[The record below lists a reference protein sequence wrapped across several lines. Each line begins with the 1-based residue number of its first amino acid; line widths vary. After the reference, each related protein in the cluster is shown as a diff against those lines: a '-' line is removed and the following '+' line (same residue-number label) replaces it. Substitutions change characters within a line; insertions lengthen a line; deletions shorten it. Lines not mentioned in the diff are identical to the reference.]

1 MKKIT
6 FRRQV
11 VLVVWMLLC
20 GLSAQAADEDLITEQ
35 ITINA
40 LEAGTLPQRIS
51 SSKKNLITNLK
62 IIGEINGTDL
72 KFIREMAGMD
82 VKDHSTD
89 GKLSILDLY
98 DAKIVSG
105 GDCYYIDDYTNN
117 YYTQDNRIGE
127 HAFWCCDRLTSV
139 TLPSSVKWIDHGAFI
154 GCGRLTS
161 VTFPSGLVGI
171 GSAAFRDCDDLTN
184 VTLPSSLV
192 EIGSRAF
199 WDCDALTNVTLPYGL
214 VEIGSDAFCDCN
226 NLTSVTLPSSLV
238 EIGSEAFRGCI

>member
-20 GLSAQAADEDLITEQ
+20 GLSAQAADEDLNKQ

-72 KFIREMAGMD
+72 KFIREMAGKD
-82 VKDHSTD
+82 VKGFSTD

-98 DAKIVSG
+98 DAKYATGSSPFGIL
-105 GDCYYIDDYTNN
+105 
-117 YYTQDNRIGE
+117 RK
-127 HAFWCCDRLTSV
+127 RLWL
-139 TLPSSVKWIDHGAFI
+139 LPHMA
-154 GCGRLTS
+154 
-161 VTFPSGLVGI
+161 
-171 GSAAFRDCDDLTN
+171 
-184 VTLPSSLV
+184 
-192 EIGSRAF
+192 
-199 WDCDALTNVTLPYGL
+199 
-214 VEIGSDAFCDCN
+214 
-226 NLTSVTLPSSLV
+226 
-238 EIGSEAFRGCI
+238 

>member
-72 KFIREMAGMD
+72 KYIREMAGKD
-82 VKDHSTD
+82 VKGFSTD

-98 DAKIVSG
+98 DAKYATGFSPFGILRKRLGYCHTWHSQENSE
-105 GDCYYIDDYTNN
+105 DTTKEITKAEEIRKEYFNN
-117 YYTQDNRIGE
+117 KN
-127 HAFWCCDRLTSV
+127 
-139 TLPSSVKWIDHGAFI
+139 K
-154 GCGRLTS
+154 
-161 VTFPSGLVGI
+161 
-171 GSAAFRDCDDLTN
+171 
-184 VTLPSSLV
+184 
-192 EIGSRAF
+192 
-199 WDCDALTNVTLPYGL
+199 
-214 VEIGSDAFCDCN
+214 
-226 NLTSVTLPSSLV
+226 
-238 EIGSEAFRGCI
+238 

>member
-72 KFIREMAGMD
+72 KFIREMAGKD
-82 VKDHSTD
+82 IKDHSTN

-98 DAKIVSG
+98 DAKYATGFSPFGILRKRLWLLPHMGHSQENSE
-105 GDCYYIDDYTNN
+105 DTTKEITKAEEIRKEYFNN
-117 YYTQDNRIGE
+117 KN
-127 HAFWCCDRLTSV
+127 
-139 TLPSSVKWIDHGAFI
+139 K
-154 GCGRLTS
+154 
-161 VTFPSGLVGI
+161 
-171 GSAAFRDCDDLTN
+171 
-184 VTLPSSLV
+184 
-192 EIGSRAF
+192 
-199 WDCDALTNVTLPYGL
+199 
-214 VEIGSDAFCDCN
+214 
-226 NLTSVTLPSSLV
+226 
-238 EIGSEAFRGCI
+238 

>member
-1 MKKIT
+1 MKKST

-20 GLSAQAADEDLITEQ
+20 GLSTQAADEELITQQ

-72 KFIREMAGMD
+72 KFIREMAGKD

-98 DAKIVSG
+98 DAKYATGFSPFGILRKETLVIATHGIVKK
-105 GDCYYIDDYTNN
+105 
-117 YYTQDNRIGE
+117 TQKTPLRK
-127 HAFWCCDRLTSV
+127 
-139 TLPSSVKWIDHGAFI
+139 LPKQKK
-154 GCGRLTS
+154 
-161 VTFPSGLVGI
+161 
-171 GSAAFRDCDDLTN
+171 
-184 VTLPSSLV
+184 
-192 EIGSRAF
+192 
-199 WDCDALTNVTLPYGL
+199 
-214 VEIGSDAFCDCN
+214 
-226 NLTSVTLPSSLV
+226 
-238 EIGSEAFRGCI
+238 

>member
-1 MKKIT
+1 MKKNT

-72 KFIREMAGMD
+72 KFIREMAGKD

-98 DAKIVSG
+98 DAKYATGFSPFGILRKRL
-105 GDCYYIDDYTNN
+105 CYCHTWHSQENSEDTTKEITKAEEIRKEYFNN
-117 YYTQDNRIGE
+117 KN
-127 HAFWCCDRLTSV
+127 
-139 TLPSSVKWIDHGAFI
+139 K
-154 GCGRLTS
+154 
-161 VTFPSGLVGI
+161 
-171 GSAAFRDCDDLTN
+171 
-184 VTLPSSLV
+184 
-192 EIGSRAF
+192 
-199 WDCDALTNVTLPYGL
+199 
-214 VEIGSDAFCDCN
+214 
-226 NLTSVTLPSSLV
+226 
-238 EIGSEAFRGCI
+238 

>member
-1 MKKIT
+1 MKKST

-72 KFIREMAGMD
+72 KFIREMAGKD

-105 GDCYYIDDYTNN
+105 GDCYYIDDYMNN

-127 HAFWCCDRLTSV
+127 HAFWSCDGLTSV

-161 VTFPSGLVGI
+161 VTFPSGLVQ
-171 GSAAFRDCDDLTN
+171 
-184 VTLPSSLV
+184 
-192 EIGSRAF
+192 
-199 WDCDALTNVTLPYGL
+199 
-214 VEIGSDAFCDCN
+214 IGSDAFCDCN

-238 EIGSEAFRGCI
+238 EIGSEAFIYSI

>member
-1 MKKIT
+1 MKKST

-62 IIGEINGTDL
+62 IIGEINGTDQ
-72 KFIREMAGMD
+72 KFIREMAGRD
-82 VKDHSTD
+82 INDHSTD

-105 GDCYYIDDYTNN
+105 GDCYYIDDYKNN
-117 YYTQDNRIGE
+117 YYTQDNRIGK
-127 HAFWCCDRLTSV
+127 HPFWCCQSLTSV
-139 TLPSSVKWIDHGAFI
+139 TLPSSVKWIDRGAFI

-161 VTFPSGLVGI
+161 VTFPTGLVGI
-171 GSAAFRDCDDLTN
+171 GSSAFRRCDALTN

-192 EIGSRAF
+192 EIGSEAF
-199 WDCDALTNVTLPYGL
+199 GY
-214 VEIGSDAFCDCN
+214 CN
-226 NLTSVTLPSSLV
+226 NLTSVTLPSKL
-238 EIGSEAFRGCI
+238 AFKAKNK

>member
-20 GLSAQAADEDLITEQ
+20 GLSAQAADEDLITQQ

-72 KFIREMAGMD
+72 KFIHEMAGQD
-82 VKDHSTD
+82 INGFSTD

-98 DAKIVSG
+98 DAKYATGFSPFGILRKRLWYCHTWHSQENSE
-105 GDCYYIDDYTNN
+105 DTTKEITKAEEIRKEYFNN
-117 YYTQDNRIGE
+117 KN
-127 HAFWCCDRLTSV
+127 
-139 TLPSSVKWIDHGAFI
+139 K
-154 GCGRLTS
+154 
-161 VTFPSGLVGI
+161 
-171 GSAAFRDCDDLTN
+171 
-184 VTLPSSLV
+184 
-192 EIGSRAF
+192 
-199 WDCDALTNVTLPYGL
+199 
-214 VEIGSDAFCDCN
+214 
-226 NLTSVTLPSSLV
+226 
-238 EIGSEAFRGCI
+238 

>member
-1 MKKIT
+1 MKKST

-20 GLSAQAADEDLITEQ
+20 GLSAQAADEDLITQQ

-72 KFIREMAGMD
+72 RFIREMAGKD
-82 VKDHSTD
+82 VKGFSTD

-105 GDCYYIDDYTNN
+105 GESYNKFDNHTE
-117 YYTQDNRIGE
+117 DNRIGDYTFYGCSE
-127 HAFWCCDRLTSV
+127 LTSV
-139 TLPSSVKWIDHGAFI
+139 TLPP
-154 GCGRLTS
+154 S
-161 VTFPSGLVGI
+161 VTSI
-171 GSAAFRDCDDLTN
+171 GHF
-184 VTLPSSLV
+184 
-192 EIGSRAF
+192 
-199 WDCDALTNVTLPYGL
+199 
-214 VEIGSDAFCDCN
+214 AFCDCN
-226 NLTSVTLPSSLV
+226 NLMSVTLPSSL
-238 EIGSEAFRGCI
+238 GGMGFSAFEHCIYNHRTTKTNQKYPSVNL